1 MTDKLRFTR
10 AQIRTA
16 AIIAKDEGVSIE
28 LKADGSLSIV
38 PAIPKGSGVDAN
50 DNSDLDRELDA
61 FKVKYGYS

>member
-16 AIIAKDEGVSIE
+16 AMVAKDEGVSIE
-28 LKADGSLSIV
+28 LRADGSMSIV
-38 PAIPKGSGVDAN
+38 PVIPIVSGLDAN